1 MRFSIVTPTFDRRAI
16 VTHAID
22 SALAFARAAGDCEL
36 LVVDDASRD
45 GTPDM
50 IRATYRQEIADGL
63 LVLLQRPANGGAT
76 AAKNTGAQA
85 ARGDWLIFLDSDDRL
100 LPAASRA
107 IPAFVAAHQRAPVA
121 FFRCEDEA
129 GRLIGPPAPAGPLD
143 FAGLLAHGTPGECL
157 PVVSRA
163 AFLAHPYDADL
174 RGFEHLAYLRIVRA
188 SGEAMLSDAV
198 VRRYATVGADRL
210 STIAGRLRR
219 AGRMA
224 QGFSRMLAEFG
235 AALPPRQR
243 AGLLL
248 RVLCYRIAAIVG
260 GAR

>member
-50 IRATYRQEIADGL
+50 IRATYPQEIAGGL

-107 IPAFVAAHQRAPVA
+107 IPAFVAAQAVKAEHGNAEQHHQVEKEPEPEGDRDRVHAT
-121 FFRCEDEA
+121 
-129 GRLIGPPAPAGPLD
+129 
-143 FAGLLAHGTPGECL
+143 GL
-157 PVVSRA
+157 
-163 AFLAHPYDADL
+163 
-174 RGFEHLAYLRIVRA
+174 
-188 SGEAMLSDAV
+188 
-198 VRRYATVGADRL
+198 
-210 STIAGRLRR
+210 
-219 AGRMA
+219 
-224 QGFSRMLAEFG
+224 
-235 AALPPRQR
+235 
-243 AGLLL
+243 
-248 RVLCYRIAAIVG
+248 
-260 GAR
+260 